1 MAVPAAPDRTL
12 VVRRGILAV
21 LLFGT
26 LGMAVELLLL
36 AHYEEFDQL
45 IPLVLAA
52 AAVGTL
58 AWTTLAPGPAALLAL
73 RAVRA
78 GFVLA
83 DAVGVV
89 LHFQANAEFQ
99 REIDPA
105 LGGLALVWKVVQAKA
120 PPALAPGVM
129 VQLGLLGWLYAHLHS
144 GERP

>member
-1 MAVPAAPDRTL
+1 MPAAPDRTL

-21 LLFGT
+21 LLIGT

-36 AHYEEFDQL
+36 AHYEEVDQL

-52 AAVGTL
+52 AGVGTL

-73 RAVRA
+73 RAVMA

-83 DAVGVV
+83 GAVGVV

-105 LGGLALVWKVVQAKA
+105 LGGLALFWKVVQAKA

-129 VQLGLLGWLYAHLHS
+129 VQLGVLGWLYAHLHA